1 MRRAIAVILGLAVFF
16 GTAEAAETDAAK
28 IQVQRNNEKGLM
40 SVNID
45 GKEAFVYRFSSKED
59 LAHYWPVRSP
69 SGVSMTVQHPKKY
82 PHHRSFWFGDK
93 VQLAGQS
100 RPLTSYGAYYSKK
113 GKPAATEYPDRVRH
127 VKIEKMQLTGSQ
139 AVLKKTLVWEMD
151 AKTPVLDETRDMRI
165 VALGAGEYFLDITFT
180 VTATYGDVHFVS
192 DAVHYAWPYIRM
204 NDTFS
209 VAGGGT
215 ITNSQGK
222 VNQKATNGQVATWV
236 DYCNTV
242 DGKTEGLA
250 IFSHSDNPQ
259 PHKWLTR
266 DYGCFGPRRVDAR
279 SGKKFTLAKGKSLKR
294 RVGILVHNG
303 DVKSGNV
310 AQRYKQYIDG
320 KL

>member
-1 MRRAIAVILGLAVFF
+1 MRKTIAAILGLAVFS
-16 GTAEAAETDAAK
+16 AAAAETESPK
-28 IQVQRNNEKGLM
+28 IQIQQSNEKGLM
-40 SVNID
+40 SVKID
-45 GKEAFVYRFSSKED
+45 GKEAFVYRFSAKED

-69 SGVSMTVQHPKKY
+69 SGKSMTVQHPKKY
-82 PHHRSFWFGDK
+82 PHHRSFWFADK

-100 RPLTSYGAYYSKK
+100 RPLTSYNAYYSKK
-113 GKPAATEYPDRVRH
+113 GKDAAADAEYPDRVRH
-127 VKIEKMQLTGSQ
+127 VKINRMQLTGPQ

-151 AKTPVLDETRDMRI
+151 LKTPVLDETRDMRI
-165 VALGAGEYFLDITFT
+165 VALGRGEYFLDITFT

-192 DAVHYAWPYIRM
+192 DSVHYAWPYIRM

-215 ITNSQGK
+215 ITNSQGQ
-222 VNQKATNGQVATWV
+222 VNQKATNGQIATWV
-236 DYCNTV
+236 DYSNTV
-242 DGKTEGLA
+242 DGTAEGLA

-279 SGKKFTLAKGKSLKR
+279 SGKKFTLAKGESLKR

-303 DVKSGNV
+303 DVKSGGV